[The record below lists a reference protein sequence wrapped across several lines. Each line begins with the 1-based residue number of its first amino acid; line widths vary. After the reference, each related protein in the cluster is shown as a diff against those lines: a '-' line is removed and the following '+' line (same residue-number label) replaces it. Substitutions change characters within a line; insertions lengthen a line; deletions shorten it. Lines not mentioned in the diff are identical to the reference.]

1 MHSHVHCR
9 SASLVPKVE
18 VDLRF
23 VVRIERGEDDDVLW
37 SSSEPASHSSMLA
50 SAATVAPQRLPPPR
64 AQPPPPLSQLCDG
77 DDAASMA
84 VATDFVER
92 DEFTAAVADAARRGY
107 GPAQGAP
114 PPHELQQ
121 PPQQP
126 PPPHRPFAQGAE
138 RARCFSIVSN
148 VPAGCDDD
156 DAILA
161 SLGGDH
167 EVTRRLALVIN
178 CCAR

>member
-1 MHSHVHCR
+1 
-9 SASLVPKVE
+9 
-18 VDLRF
+18 
-23 VVRIERGEDDDVLW
+23 VRIERGEDDDELW
-37 SSSEPASHSSMLA
+37 SSSEPASHSSMFA
-50 SAATVAPQRLPPPR
+50 SAATAAPQRQPPPR
-64 AQPPPPLSQLCDG
+64 AQPPPPLSLLYDG
-77 DDAASMA
+77 DDTASVA
-84 VATDFVER
+84 VAADFVER

-114 PPHELQQ
+114 PPHEPQQ

-126 PPPHRPFAQGAE
+126 PLPHRPFAQGAE

-148 VPAGCDDD
+148 VPAGCDDND

-161 SLGGDH
+161 CSGGDH

-178 CCAR
+178 CRAR